1 MSLIDTPGLNDPDAR
16 RSDKNI
22 YIEMIKNLTV
32 HLYNP
37 EQGISSLILCVLPNE
52 SQRITDTTIKAINN
66 MLFIFNSLDKRVDIT
81 FHPKFRIIINNVSRY
96 GDNYDPTSII
106 NGE

>member
-66 MLFIFNSLDKRVDIT
+66 MLFIFNSLDERVNIK